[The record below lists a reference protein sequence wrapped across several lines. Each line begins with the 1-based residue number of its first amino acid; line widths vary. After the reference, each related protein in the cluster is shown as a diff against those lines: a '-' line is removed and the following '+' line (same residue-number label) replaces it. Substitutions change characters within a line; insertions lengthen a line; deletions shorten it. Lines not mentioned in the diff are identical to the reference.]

1 MAEQNVTENKSNF
14 NIPEVIP
21 ILPLQDVLVFPKT
34 MIPLEVTGIAS
45 ALVDEAMTKDRL
57 VGLIMTEKEP
67 ETPNQYTKDD
77 LHQVGTCAVI
87 LKMAKTSENHTQLL
101 LQGLSRFSIEELVE
115 GKPYQQA
122 RIKLIEETEVKDLET
137 EALMSNMLS
146 LFDRILKL
154 SPFLPPEFGPMA
166 KSITEAGTL
175 ADLIASIIN
184 APVKEKQK
192 VLDTADVKLRLK
204 ELTRLVNHQM
214 EVLELGNKI
223 QTKVKDDIDKSQREY
238 YLRQQMKAIKQELGE
253 TEENAVETDEY
264 RKKIEEAHLP
274 EEAQK
279 EAMRELERL
288 SRMSPSSAEYTVSS
302 TYLDWMTS
310 LPWNVSTTDNLDIT
324 KARQILDEDHYGLA
338 KAKRRIIEYLAV
350 RKLKP
355 DSKGPIL
362 CFVGP
367 PGTGKTSLGQS
378 IARALER
385 KFVRISLGGVR
396 DEAEIR
402 GHRRTYI
409 GALPG
414 RIIQSLRRAE
424 SNNPVFML
432 DEIDK
437 VGSDF
442 RGDPSSALLEVL
454 DPQQNSTFSDH
465 YLDVPFDLSHVVFI
479 ATANVL
485 DTIPPALLDRLEVIE
500 LTGYTQEEKMKIAE
514 RYLIPRQL
522 KENGLTA
529 AQFKLTAKALL
540 TVITGYTREA
550 GVRNLEREIAN
561 ACRGVAAQI
570 AEGSIKSKTVTEKDI
585 HKYLG
590 AVRVPTDIDARITKP
605 GIAIGLA
612 WTPVGG
618 DMLFI
623 EATAMKGR
631 KGLTLTG
638 QLGDVMKESA
648 SAALSFIR
656 TNAKELGVKPDFFDD
671 LDIHIHV
678 PAGAIPKD
686 GPSAGVTMLAALTSL
701 LTNRKVK
708 KHLAMTGEITLR
720 GAVLPVG
727 GIKEKMLA
735 AYRAGIKT
743 IILPAWNRKDLED
756 LPANVQK
763 SITFHFVSDMMD
775 VVRLALEPL
784 KEKKPVIMQSKK
796 AKASPKKSS
805 KPAVTGKKK
814 KTAAKVKSLKP
825 AAATKKKKTSVTRKS
840 VSKKK

>member
-1 MAEQNVTENKSNF
+1 MTEQSVTENKSSF

-21 ILPLQDVLVFPKT
+21 ILPLHKVLVFPKT
-34 MIPLEVTGIAS
+34 MIPLEVMGNLS
-45 ALVDEAMTKDRL
+45 VLVDEAMMKDRII
-57 VGLIMTEKEP
+57 GLIMFKKELDN
-67 ETPNQYTKDD
+67 TDQYRLDD
-77 LHQVGTCAVI
+77 LHEVGTCAMI
-87 LKMAKTSENHTQLL
+87 MKMVKTAENHTQML
-101 LQGLSRFSIEELVE
+101 LQGISRFSIVELIE
-115 GKPYQQA
+115 DKPYKQA
-122 RIKLIEETEVKDLET
+122 RIKLIEEKVVKDLEI
-137 EALMSNMLS
+137 EALMSNLLS
-146 LFDRILKL
+146 LFDQILRL
-154 SPFLPPEFGPMA
+154 SPFIPPEFGPMA
-166 KSITEAGTL
+166 KSITDAGIL

-184 APVKEKQK
+184 APIEEKQRVLDVSDVKE
-192 VLDTADVKLRLK
+192 RLK
-204 ELTRLVNHQM
+204 AVTSMVNHQR

-223 QTKVKDDIDKSQREY
+223 QTKVKDDIDKSQRDY

-253 TEENAVETDEY
+253 TDENTVETEEY
-264 RKKIEEAHLP
+264 RKKIEDKNLP
-274 EEAQK
+274 EEAKK
-279 EAMRELERL
+279 EALRELERL
-288 SRMSPSSAEYTVSS
+288 SRMHPSSAEYTVSS
-302 TYLDWMTS
+302 TYLDWITA
-310 LPWNVSTTDNLDIT
+310 LPWNDSTVDNLDIT
-324 KARQILDEDHYGLA
+324 KARQVLDEDHYGLT
-338 KAKRRIIEYLAV
+338 KPKKRIIEYLAV

-367 PGTGKTSLGQS
+367 PGTGKTSLGHS

-414 RIIQSLRRAE
+414 RIIQGLRRAE

-454 DPQQNSTFSDH
+454 DPQQNNSFSDH
-465 YLDVPFDLSHVVFI
+465 YLDVAFDLSKVMFI
-479 ATANVL
+479 TTANVL

-500 LTGYTQEEKMKIAE
+500 LTGYTQQEKVKIAE

-522 KENGLTA
+522 KENGLTPE
-529 AQFKLTAKALL
+529 QFQLNEKALNMI
-540 TVITGYTREA
+540 ITGYTREA

-570 AEGSIKSKTVTEKDI
+570 AEGSIKSKKLTDDDI
-585 HKYLG
+585 SKYLG
-590 AVRVPTDIDARITKP
+590 PVKVPTDIDSRITRP

-618 DMLFI
+618 DILFV
-623 EATAMKGR
+623 EATAMKGK

-648 SAALSFIR
+648 AAALSFIR
-656 TNAKELGVKPDFFDD
+656 TNARELGVQSEFFEDM
-671 LDIHIHV
+671 DIHIHV

-686 GPSAGVTMLAALTSL
+686 GPSAGVTMLTVLTSL
-701 LTNRKVK
+701 LTNRRVK
-708 KHLAMTGEITLR
+708 KQLAMTGEITLR
-720 GAVLPVG
+720 GTVLPVG
-727 GIKEKMLA
+727 GIKEKVLA

-743 IILPAWNRKDLED
+743 ILLPAWNRKDLED
-756 LPANVQK
+756 IPTNVQK
-763 SITFHFVSDMMD
+763 SISFHFVNDMME
-775 VVRLALEPL
+775 VIKLALEP
-784 KEKKPVIMQSKK
+784 VNDRR
-796 AKASPKKSS
+796 KSV
-805 KPAVTGKKK
+805 KPAKRHKQVTPLKKK
-814 KTAAKVKSLKP
+814 KMANGRKHNVR
-825 AAATKKKKTSVTRKS
+825 KKK
-840 VSKKK
+840 

>member
-1 MAEQNVTENKSNF
+1 MTEQNVSENKNTF

-21 ILPLQDVLVFPKT
+21 ILPLHNVMVFPKT
-34 MIPLEVTGIAS
+34 MIPLEVTGSAS

-57 VGLIMTEKEP
+57 VGLIMAKKEQENIQP
-67 ETPNQYTKDD
+67 YARED
-77 LHQVGTCAVI
+77 LHAMGTCAVI
-87 LKMAKTSENHTQLL
+87 LKMAKTAENRTQLL
-101 LQGLSRFSIEELVE
+101 LQGLSRFSVEEIIE

-122 RIKLIEETEVKDLET
+122 RIRLVDEKEVKDLET
-137 EALMSNMLS
+137 EALMANLLT

-166 KSITEAGTL
+166 KSISEAGTL

-184 APVKEKQK
+184 APVEEKQK

-204 ELTRLVNHQM
+204 ELTRMVNHQM

-223 QTKVKDDIDKSQREY
+223 QTKVKDDIDKNQREY

-253 TEENAVETDEY
+253 SDENTVETDEY
-264 RKKIEEAHLP
+264 RKKIEEKNLP
-274 EEAQK
+274 EEAKK
-279 EAMRELERL
+279 EALRELERL
-288 SRMSPSSAEYTVSS
+288 SRMHPSSAEYTVSS
-302 TYLDWMTS
+302 TYLDWITA
-310 LPWNVSTTDNLDIT
+310 LPWHEATADNLDIAA
-324 KARQILDEDHYGLA
+324 ARKILDEDHYGLA
-338 KAKRRIIEYLAV
+338 KPKKRIIEYLAV

-367 PGTGKTSLGQS
+367 PGTGKTSLGHS
-378 IARALER
+378 IARALGR
-385 KFVRISLGGVR
+385 KFWRIALGGVR

-414 RIIQSLRRAE
+414 RIIQGLRRAE

-432 DEIDK
+432 
-437 VGSDF
+437 GSDF

-454 DPQQNSTFSDH
+454 DPQQNNTFTDH
-465 YLDVPFDLSHVVFI
+465 YLDVPFDLSKVLFI
-479 ATANVL
+479 ATANML

-500 LTGYTQEEKMKIAE
+500 LTGYTQEEKIKIAE
-514 RYLIPRQL
+514 KYLIPRQL
-522 KENGLTA
+522 AENGLTA
-529 AQFKLTAKALL
+529 SQFKLTGRALS
-540 TVITGYTREA
+540 TIITGYTREA

-570 AEGSIKSKTVTEKDI
+570 AEGSLKSKTVTEKDVPR
-585 HKYLG
+585 YLG

-623 EATAMKGR
+623 EATAMKGK

-638 QLGDVMKESA
+638 QLGDVMKESVA
-648 SAALSFIR
+648 AALSFLR
-656 TNAKELGVKPDFFDD
+656 TNACELGVNPDFFEDR
-671 LDIHIHV
+671 DIHIHV
-678 PAGAIPKD
+678 PAGATPKD
-686 GPSAGVTMLAALTSL
+686 GPSAGVTMLTALTSL
-701 LTNRKVK
+701 LTNRKVRK
-708 KHLAMTGEITLR
+708 QLAMTGEITLR

-727 GIKEKMLA
+727 GIKEKVLA

-743 IILPAWNRKDLED
+743 LILPAWNRKDLD
-756 LPANVQK
+756 DIPANVQK
-763 SITFHFVSDMMD
+763 KVKFHFVSDMME
-775 VVRLALEPL
+775 VLRLALEPA
-784 KEKKPVIMQSKK
+784 KEKPLKQQAGKK
-796 AKASPKKSS
+796 AV
-805 KPAVTGKKK
+805 KPGST
-814 KTAAKVKSLKP
+814 KP
-825 AAATKKKKTSVTRKS
+825 AAKGDKSKTNVARKPA
-840 VSKKK
+840 SKKK